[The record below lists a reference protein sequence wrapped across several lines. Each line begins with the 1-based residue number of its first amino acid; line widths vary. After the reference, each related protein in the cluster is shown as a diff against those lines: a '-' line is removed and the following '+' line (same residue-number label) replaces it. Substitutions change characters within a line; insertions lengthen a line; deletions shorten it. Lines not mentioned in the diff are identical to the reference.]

1 MSAITN
7 TPLNVDLCS
16 QEAIHI
22 PGSIQPHGMMLVVER
37 ESLKVLQAAGNV
49 EGHLGITG
57 WEDLPLNA
65 LIGDRLCAEV
75 VSLVRSEALGG
86 FIGQLEDCAGDL
98 FDVSVHLSGSFV
110 IVELEVASP
119 ESRPASYLLDR
130 LALAAAGFER
140 AASLAVLCERAAKE
154 FRSLTAFDR
163 VMVYRFLD
171 DGAGMVLAEDRRA
184 DLPTFLNHHFP
195 ASDIP
200 VQARALYLRNLIRVI
215 PDVAYQ
221 PVALRPP
228 RLSTVPLDMS
238 DSGLRSVSP
247 VHIQYLA
254 NMGVKA
260 SASVSIVKDNTLW
273 GLIACHNDTPRS
285 LTYDIRAACRSLA
298 GSLSRQ
304 IRAKEEAEGYRQR
317 IRLRSF
323 EDEIVALLS
332 REGSLDEALSN
343 HLDEIGRMM
352 TGNGVVVL
360 RGRELVMS
368 GICPSERD
376 VRALARWLLE
386 RPAEPIFSTDRLS
399 ELYSPAKEFQASSGG
414 VLAMTLST
422 DEPWLILWFRVE
434 LVQTVDWAGN
444 PNKAGVLRQ
453 QGPLTPRTS
462 FASWRETVRGR
473 SRRWTLAETDAATRM
488 RTALLE
494 VRQNRRVREL
504 NSQLTKILQ
513 DKDLL
518 LQQKEFL
525 IGEVNH
531 RVQNSLQLVSSFLGI
546 QARASDNPEL
556 NAALEEARRR
566 LTAVALV
573 HRRLYRGDQIELVDA
588 ARYIEE
594 LCADTFSFMGQDWAQ
609 HLTLSLSPVLIPT
622 DRAVSLGLVLTE
634 LLINS
639 NKYAYAG
646 NAGPIEIELIEDRT
660 HLHLIVADRGSGRS
674 STRKGFGSRI
684 MDALVAQLGGVL
696 TQSDNRP
703 GVRVTVTVPI
713 EPSKSTVDVAKPH

>member
-1 MSAITN
+1 MSN
-7 TPLNVDLCS
+7 TTDAVLSLDLCS
-16 QEAIHI
+16 QEAIHT

-37 ESLKVLQAAGNV
+37 EGLSVLHAAGDI
-49 EGHLGITG
+49 EGHLGVTG
-57 WEDLPLNA
+57 WQDLPLNA
-65 LIGDRLCAEV
+65 LIGDRLCAKIV
-75 VSLVRSEALGG
+75 PMVEAEARGG
-86 FIGQLEDCAGDL
+86 FIGQLDDCAGDPL
-98 FDVSVHLSGSFV
+98 DVSVHLSGPFV
-110 IVELEVASP
+110 IVELEVASA
-119 ESRPASYLLDR
+119 EAHPASYLLDR
-130 LALAAAGFER
+130 LAVAAAGFER
-140 AASLAVLCERAAKE
+140 AASLTILCDRAAVE
-154 FRSLTAFDR
+154 FRSLTGFDR

-171 DGAGMVLAEDRRA
+171 DGAGMVLAEDRRS

-200 VQARALYLRNLIRVI
+200 AQARALYLRNLIRVI

-228 RLSTVPLDMS
+228 SLSAVPLDMS

-254 NMGVKA
+254 NMGVGA

-304 IRAKEEAEGYRQR
+304 IKAKEEAEGYRQR

-323 EDEIVALLS
+323 EDEIVALLA

-352 TGNGVVVL
+352 TGDGVAVF
-360 RGRELVMS
+360 RGRELVMN
-368 GICPSERD
+368 GICPSEGD
-376 VRALARWLLE
+376 IRALAQWLLE
-386 RPAEPIFSTDRLS
+386 RPVEPIFSTDRLS
-399 ELYSPAKEFQASSGG
+399 ELYPPAKEFQASSGG

-422 DEPWLILWFRVE
+422 EEPWLILWFRVE
-434 LVQTVDWAGN
+434 LVRTVDWAGN
-444 PNKAGVLRQ
+444 PNKAGVLLR

-504 NSQLTKILQ
+504 NTQLTKILL

-531 RVQNSLQLVSSFLGI
+531 RVQNSLQLVSSFLGL
-546 QARASDNPEL
+546 QARASDNTEL
-556 NAALEEARRR
+556 NTALEEARRR

-573 HRRLYRGDQIELVDA
+573 HRRLYRGDQIEVVNA

-609 HLTLSLSPVLIPT
+609 HLTLSLSPALVST
-622 DRAVSLGLVLTE
+622 DRAITLGLVLTE

-639 NKYAYAG
+639 NKYAYHG
-646 NAGPIEIELIEDRT
+646 NAGPIEIELIEDST

-674 STRKGFGSRI
+674 STRKGFGSRVL
-684 MDALVAQLGGVL
+684 DALVAQLGGVL
-696 TQSDNRP
+696 VRSDNLP
-703 GVRVTVTVPI
+703 GLRVAITVPI
-713 EPSKSTVDVAKPH
+713 EISDKKG